1 MGKLWAIIKREY
13 LERVRSKWFLI
24 ATFLGPVF
32 FAAIIIIP
40 AWLASR
46 SRATSEVYNTTII
59 DATSTGFGQ
68 RLAVAIAGDNPD
80 RKKIPQ
86 VLVVPPAELVKAES
100 TATRDVMSKSKVGYL
115 VVTDQTVAGETAKY
129 AGSNA
134 SSIPD
139 MTQIRTAL
147 RQTILAS
154 RLEKIGIETA
164 RTKELT
170 FIPLNFTTERITERG
185 RGGSGMA
192 SVMFGFAIGF
202 LLYMTIIIYGQTI
215 MSSVIEEKTSRVAE
229 VVMSSVPTDT
239 LLVGKVL
246 GVGAVGLTQQ
256 VLWVATTYVL
266 LRVREPIMAKLGAP
280 TMSFSLPE
288 ISLGAAMLFL
298 TFFILGFIFYSSL
311 YAAVGSAVNSEQEAR
326 QAATPL
332 MIMVVFAGVFIQ
344 PVLLNPTGT
353 TALVLSLLPIT
364 SPIIMP
370 IRMAVTGVA
379 PLEMAASI
387 GLLLLG
393 CAAALWLASRI
404 YRVGLLMYGKK
415 PTMREMMRW
424 VSYSR
429 LLVSFPVDLCRGR
442 GWVPSS
448 SATLARAEPGTALA
462 PLRGTRRSP
471 GRSPKPT
478 SRAPNLSLHRSVGA
492 RLGASRSPS
501 HHSGGEPCPHASRSR
516 DVVGPC
522 GRWRGARQGDRG
534 GAHSADEEWARSG
547 AA

>member
-1 MGKLWAIIKREY
+1 MAKLWTIIKREY

-46 SRATSEVYNTTII
+46 SKATSEVYNTTII
-59 DATSTGFGQ
+59 DATTTGFGQ
-68 RLAVAIAGDNPD
+68 RLSLAIAGDTAAGKN
-80 RKKIPQ
+80 RPQ
-86 VLVVPPAELVKAES
+86 VQLVLPAELTRAES
-100 TATRDVMSKSKVGYL
+100 TATADVMTKKKIGYL

-129 AGSNA
+129 AGRNA

-139 MTQIRTAL
+139 MAQLRSAL
-147 RQTILAS
+147 RQTILSS
-154 RLEKIGIETA
+154 RLEKIGIDQS
-164 RTKELT
+164 RMKELT

-229 VVMSSVPTDT
+229 VVMSSVPTNT

-256 VLWVATTYVL
+256 VMWLSTTYIL
-266 LRVREPIMAKLGAP
+266 LKIREPIMAKLGAP
-280 TMSFSLPE
+280 ATSFTLPE

-298 TFFILGFIFYSSL
+298 AFFILGFIFYSSL

-332 MIMVVFAGVFIQ
+332 MIMIVFAGVFIQ

-353 TALVLSLLPIT
+353 VAMVLSLVPIT

-370 IRMAVTGVA
+370 IRMAVTGVP
-379 PLEMAASI
+379 PLEMVGSI
-387 GLLLLG
+387 GFLILG

-415 PTMREMMRW
+415 PTMREMLRW
-424 VSYSR
+424 VSYS
-429 LLVSFPVDLCRGR
+429 G
-442 GWVPSS
+442 
-448 SATLARAEPGTALA
+448 
-462 PLRGTRRSP
+462 
-471 GRSPKPT
+471 
-478 SRAPNLSLHRSVGA
+478 
-492 RLGASRSPS
+492 
-501 HHSGGEPCPHASRSR
+501 
-516 DVVGPC
+516 
-522 GRWRGARQGDRG
+522 
-534 GAHSADEEWARSG
+534 
-547 AA
+547 